1 MPVPRPAGRLGEGAV
16 EAVGA
21 ALRVAEEGALA
32 LGRRDGVPGRGE
44 GVALAVLRSETDVTA
59 ENEAVRSAV

>member
-1 MPVPRPAGRLGEGAV
+1 M

>member
-1 MPVPRPAGRLGEGAV
+1 V

-21 ALRVAEEGALA
+21 TLRVAEEGALA
-32 LGRRDGVPGRGE
+32 LGRRDGVPSWGE

>member
-21 ALRVAEEGALA
+21 TLRVAEEGALA
-32 LGRRDGVPGRGE
+32 LGRRDGVPSWGE